1 MENSMARIRLPVME
15 CEKVCREI
23 GDFILATVKESDA
36 TGCVVGLSG
45 GVDSSTTAALI
56 QRAFDRAAR
65 SGGAVYELVGCILP
79 SSVNL
84 QKDASDAEE
93 VARRL
98 GIRCDTRNLEPIVE
112 AFRTTNPEAFQ
123 NAYDRGNMISRIRAN
138 VLSTVAATEKKV
150 LAGTGNKDED
160 FGIGYYTLFGDG
172 AVHISPIAGLSKRLV
187 REIAAHLGLPDEIVH
202 RVPTAGL
209 EPDQTDFR
217 DLGYGYGLVEIVTEG
232 FDQGLELSALAA
244 HEQVLPLAQ
253 RDLDRYRSV
262 FGRDKFVSIEEML
275 SDIEARHL
283 AAQRKMRIIHPP
295 GPEITLT
302 YE

>member
-1 MENSMARIRLPVME
+1 MSEDYYSLL
-15 CEKVCREI
+15 
-23 GDFILATVKESDA
+23 GVK
-36 TGCVVGLSG
+36 
-45 GVDSSTTAALI
+45 
-56 QRAFDRAAR
+56 
-65 SGGAVYELVGCILP
+65 
-79 SSVNL
+79 
-84 QKDASDAEE
+84 KDASDAEA
-93 VARRL
+93 VARLL
-98 GIRCDTRNLEPIVE
+98 GIRCESRNLEPLVE

-123 NAYDRGNMISRIRAN
+123 DDYDRGNMISRIRAN
-138 VLSTVAATEKKV
+138 VLSTIAATEKKV

-187 REIAAHLGLPDEIVH
+187 REIAAYLGLPDEIVH

-209 EPDQTDFR
+209 EPDQTDFK
-217 DLGYGYGLVEIVTEG
+217 DLGYGYALVEVVTEG
-232 FDQGLELSALAA
+232 FDQGLSLSELAT

-262 FGRDKFVSIEEML
+262 FGRDKFGSIEEMI
-275 SDIEARHL
+275 SDIESRHM
-283 AAQRKMRIIHPP
+283 AAQSKMRIIHPP